1 VIVRLLL
8 LVGAALAG
16 LFAFRRR
23 RAAQD
28 EAAARDAAEGTE
40 GSPPAGVT
48 PEAAR
53 GLVEAVLGQRP
64 ERRPLTI
71 DFAPATATTWELL
84 IDGPT
89 FFPRMRGDIE
99 AATSDVHIIIFGF
112 KAGEIGNRFRDLLIR
127 KVGEGVPVRLMVEGA
142 YSQPGLGSK
151 SLYRE
156 LTEGGVQVV
165 ANQGGFL
172 DLDGLLGQRHIDW
185 RFDDFGHFDHRK
197 IVVVDGRVAF
207 VGGPGIEDHYNDER
221 FHDIML
227 RVEGP
232 IVSQLQAVFL
242 LSWHFQ
248 GGPLPETAAGLDRF
262 FPAQPDA
269 AGVQMQILL
278 NNPGEKHLPIARAF
292 QAAIDGAT
300 KRLYVIN
307 PYLAERS
314 ILEGIVAAGR
324 RGADVRV
331 IVPADPKSFPA
342 KAAVRAYFPA
352 LHAAGVDVR
361 EHPSMAHA
369 KVVLADDTV
378 LAGTAN
384 LDGLSLR
391 RNWELQLRISDAQV
405 ADHVAKEL
413 FDRDLLIAVAAR
425 IPTERRE
432 LAVNRAVSAFSRFL

>member
-1 VIVRLLL
+1 VIIRLVL

-16 LFAFRRR
+16 VFALRRR
-23 RAAQD
+23 RAAQE
-28 EAAARDAAEGTE
+28 EAATAGTE
-40 GSPPAGVT
+40 GASSTDVT

-71 DFAPATATTWELL
+71 DFAPGTATSWELL
-84 IDGPT
+84 IDGPA
-89 FFPRMRGDIE
+89 FFPRMLGDIE

-151 SLYRE
+151 ALYRE

-197 IVVVDGRVAF
+197 IVVVDGNVAF

-232 IVSQLQAVFL
+232 IVSQLQSVFL

-248 GGPLPETAAGLDRF
+248 GGPLPEVAEGLDRF

-269 AGVQMQILL
+269 VGVPMQILL
-278 NNPGEKHLPIARAF
+278 NNPGEKHLPIATAF

-314 ILEGIVAAGR
+314 ILEGIVAAGK

-342 KAAVRAYFPA
+342 KAAVRAFFPA
-352 LHAAGVDVR
+352 LHEAGVDVR

-391 RNWELQLRISDAQV
+391 RNWELQLRISDAKV
-405 ADHVAKEL
+405 ADHVAMEL
-413 FDRDLLIAVAAR
+413 FDKDLLIAAPAR

-432 LAVNRAVSAFSRFL
+432 RAVNRAVSAFSRFL

>member
-1 VIVRLLL
+1 MIVRLLL
-8 LVGAALAG
+8 LIGAALAAV
-16 LFAFRRR
+16 FAIRRR
-23 RAAQD
+23 RAASLASD
-28 EAAARDAAEGTE
+28 PAGVAGSDDA
-40 GSPPAGVT
+40 SPGVT

-71 DFAPATATTWELL
+71 DFAPATATSWELL
-84 IDGPT
+84 IDGPA
-89 FFPRMRGDIE
+89 FFPRMLGDIE

-112 KAGEIGNRFRDLLIR
+112 KAGEIGTRFRDLLIR

-142 YSQPGLGSK
+142 YSQPGLGSRA
-151 SLYRE
+151 LYRE
-156 LTEGGVQVV
+156 LREGGVQVV

-172 DLDGLLGQRHIDW
+172 DLDGLLGERHIDW

-242 LSWHFQ
+242 LSWRFQ
-248 GGPLPETAAGLDRF
+248 DGPLPDTAAELDRF
-262 FPAQPDA
+262 FPDQPDTP
-269 AGVQMQILL
+269 GVPMQILA
-278 NNPGEKHLPIARAF
+278 NNPGEKHFPIAPAF

-307 PYLAERS
+307 PYLADRA
-314 ILEGIVAAGR
+314 ILQGIVEAGK

-331 IVPADPKSFPA
+331 IVPADPHSFPA
-342 KAAVRAYFPA
+342 KAAVRAFFPA
-352 LHAAGVDVR
+352 LKEAGVDIR

-384 LDGLSLR
+384 LDALSLR
-391 RNWELQLRISDAQV
+391 RNWELQLRIMDPGV

-413 FDRDLLIAVAAR
+413 FDRDLLVATPAR
-425 IPTERRE
+425 IPTGRRE
-432 LAVNRAVSAFSRFL
+432 RAVNRAVSAISPLL

>member
-1 VIVRLLL
+1 VILRLFLL
-8 LVGAALAG
+8 IGAALAAV
-16 LFAFRRR
+16 FAIRRR
-23 RAAQD
+23 RAAT
-28 EAAARDAAEGTE
+28 DAAEAARVA
-40 GSPPAGVT
+40 GSDVPSPSVT
-48 PEAAR
+48 PEASRA
-53 GLVEAVLGQRP
+53 LVEAVLGKRP

-71 DFAPATATTWELL
+71 DFAPATATSWELL
-84 IDGPT
+84 IDGPA
-89 FFPRMRGDIE
+89 FFPRMLGDIE

-112 KAGEIGNRFRDLLIR
+112 KAGEIGTRFRDLLIK

-142 YSQPGLGSK
+142 YSQPGLGSRA
-151 SLYRE
+151 LYKE
-156 LTEGGVQVV
+156 LREGGVQVV

-172 DLDGLLGQRHIDW
+172 DLDGLLGERHIDW
-185 RFDDFGHFDHRK
+185 RFDDLGHFDHRK

-207 VGGPGIEDHYNDER
+207 VGGPGIEDHYNDDR

-242 LSWHFQ
+242 LSWRFQ
-248 GGPLPETAAGLDRF
+248 DGPLPDTAAELDRF
-262 FPAQPDA
+262 FPDQPETP
-269 AGVQMQILL
+269 GVTMQILA
-278 NNPGEKHLPIARAF
+278 NNPGEKHFPIAPAF

-307 PYLAERS
+307 PYLADRA
-314 ILEGIVAAGR
+314 ILQGIVEAGK

-331 IVPADPKSFPA
+331 IVPADPHSFPA
-342 KAAVRAYFPA
+342 KAAVRAFFPA
-352 LHAAGVDVR
+352 LQEAGVDIR

-384 LDGLSLR
+384 LDALSLR
-391 RNWELQLRISDAQV
+391 RNWELQLRINDAQF

-413 FDRDLLIAVAAR
+413 FDRDLLIATPAR
-425 IPTERRE
+425 IPEGRRE
-432 LAVNRAVSAFSRFL
+432 RAINRAVSAISPLL